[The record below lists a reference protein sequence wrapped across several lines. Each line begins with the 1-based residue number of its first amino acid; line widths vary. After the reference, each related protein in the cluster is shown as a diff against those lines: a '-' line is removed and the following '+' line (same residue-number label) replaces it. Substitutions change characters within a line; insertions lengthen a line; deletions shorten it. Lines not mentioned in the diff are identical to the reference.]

1 MMTIRKIMPSGMY
14 RTGMLETWFHDMS
27 LEGLHV
33 NEFGYYIAAFDKGEP
48 KDIRYSMDIMAKDP
62 GKDEL
67 QVFSD
72 CGWEQVSFRRD
83 VHLFKT
89 DGNSGARP
97 LHTDKTDRELSIR
110 KLERKM
116 NRGVAVQL
124 VLLILV
130 IISMIYI
137 LMYDKDSFL
146 TFLERGTSSLTSY
159 FVLFLIL
166 TVRSYEEFAGIR
178 ELGRHLRGEEEQKT
192 EWKQPMRLRKGYVA
206 ALAVILIFAISVT
219 LYEITDT
226 GVRAM
231 DGYPASKDILRLSD
245 IETRNDLFS
254 ENEQNLFYYQP
265 RSVLADSMFT
275 GSEKMWSIDGYGANV
290 SLFFYDLRF
299 QSASQRVIE
308 GWEYRMSKGG
318 LRKIND
324 PFLDYLSI
332 EEMPDGCYVF
342 ASKGDLV
349 LVVMYTGDESHS
361 LVASTVSDYLDRID
375 GTRK

>member
-1 MMTIRKIMPSGMY
+1 MRNIRKIMPSGMY

-33 NEFGYYIAAFDKGEP
+33 NEFGYYLAAFDKGEP

-62 GKDEL
+62 GKEEL

-72 CGWEQVSFRRD
+72 CGWEQVSYRWD
-83 VHLFKT
+83 VHLFRT

-116 NRGVAVQL
+116 NRGIAVQL
-124 VLLILV
+124 ILLILV
-130 IISMIYI
+130 IIATVYI

-146 TFLERGTSSLTSY
+146 TFLERGTSSLTFY

-178 ELGRHLRGEEEQKT
+178 ELGRHLRGEEEQKI
-192 EWKQPMRLRKGYVA
+192 EWKQPMRIRKGYVA
-206 ALAVILIFAISVT
+206 ALAVILIIAISVT

-226 GVRAM
+226 GLRAV

-245 IETRNDLFS
+245 IETRNDLYS
-254 ENEQNLFYYQP
+254 ENEQNLLYYQP
-265 RSVLADSMFT
+265 KSVIADSMFT
-275 GSEKMWSIDGYGANV
+275 GSEKMWSSDGYEANI
-290 SLFFYDLRF
+290 SLYFYDLRF
-299 QSASQRVIE
+299 QSASKRVIE
-308 GWEYRMSKGG
+308 GWEYRLSKKG
-318 LRKIND
+318 LTKIDD
-324 PFLDYLSI
+324 PFLDYLSF
-332 EEMPDGCYVF
+332 EEKPGGCYVF

-349 LVVMYTGDESHS
+349 LIAMYTGDESHS
-361 LVASTVSDYLDRID
+361 LVVSSVSDYLVRID
-375 GTRK
+375 GARK